1 MNLRWQLQLKKPGIR
16 KKANLSDEVWFWF
29 FRNSLALIKFVT
41 AGLEEKRPSP
51 RQAWEQRMEAGQDR
65 SKRPPGRRCL
75 VRTCYALVRIGH
87 RAITAHSVLQIASL
101 FLLICG
107 QVSADDPAMADPLVT
122 VVINTADQSVEVSGR
137 ILIEAQD
144 GGVLLEERN
153 GRIRQLTPAL
163 IESKT
168 TSDVSFSAMTND
180 ELGSDLLSQVPDGFE
195 IHQTDHYVICSNSAE
210 EYSEFVG
217 KLLEKVFEQYF
228 EFMSDQEIV
237 VRQPAGKLPVIIF
250 QSEAEFKEFATAQH
264 PETSFEDT
272 PGYYSL
278 RENQVLLQDLTRDR
292 GLRSSTAIRKKLSD
306 QPLQVATMVHEAI
319 HQLSFN
325 TGLQIRMADNPVW
338 LSEGLALY
346 FEPIAPRS
354 SSLWTRPG
362 LVSGRHHPVFVTNSE
377 NGSTEISFRDLL
389 SVDNAFLSADTV
401 AMAYAESW
409 GLTSYLFRQQK
420 EGMKKYLT
428 KISQRKPLQR
438 VSPDERVAE
447 FEEAFG
453 KSTDEIEHETVSFV
467 RRLRP
472 PR

>member
-1 MNLRWQLQLKKPGIR
+1 MNVHGLLITVMLIIAGQVVGV
-16 KKANLSDEVWFWF
+16 SDEPTPPDTMNQFV
-29 FRNSLALIKFVT
+29 IK
-41 AGLEEKRPSP
+41 GPSGP
-51 RQAWEQRMEAGQDR
+51 IE
-65 SKRPPGRRCL
+65 
-75 VRTCYALVRIGH
+75 I
-87 RAITAHSVLQIASL
+87 
-101 FLLICG
+101 
-107 QVSADDPAMADPLVT
+107 
-122 VVINTADQSVEVSGR
+122 SGR
-137 ILIEAQD
+137 VLIEARD

-153 GRIRQLTPAL
+153 GRIRQLTPAMM
-163 IESKT
+163 ESKT
-168 TSDVSFSAMTND
+168 TSDVPFSPMTDD
-180 ELGSDLLSQVPDGFE
+180 ELGTDLLSQVQAGFE

-210 EYSEFVG
+210 EYAEFVG

-228 EFMSDQEIV
+228 KFMSEQEIV
-237 VRQPAGKLPVIIF
+237 VRQPAGKLPVIIL
-250 QSEAEFKEFATAQH
+250 QSEAEFKEFAAAQH

-292 GLRSSTAIRKKLSD
+292 SLRSSIAIRKRLAD

-319 HQLSFN
+319 HQLAFN

-354 SSLWTRPG
+354 SNLWTRPG
-362 LVSGRHHPVFVTNSE
+362 LVSVRHYPVFVTNSE
-377 NGSTEISFRDLL
+377 HGTTDISFQDLL
-389 SVDNAFLSADTV
+389 SVDKAFLNADTV
-401 AMAYAESW
+401 ATAYAESW

-438 VSPDERVAE
+438 VSPEERVAE
-447 FEEAFG
+447 FEDSFG
-453 KSTDEIEHETVSFV
+453 KSSDEIERETVSFV

>member
-1 MNLRWQLQLKKPGIR
+1 M
-16 KKANLSDEVWFWF
+16 V
-29 FRNSLALIKFVT
+29 
-41 AGLEEKRPSP
+41 
-51 RQAWEQRMEAGQDR
+51 AGQDC
-65 SKRPPGRRCL
+65 SKRPPGNSCFI
-75 VRTCYALVRIGH
+75 RTCHALALFNRVTM
-87 RAITAHSVLQIASL
+87 TARNALQIAGL
-101 FLLICG
+101 IFLYCG
-107 QVSADDPAMADPLVT
+107 HVDAEDPAISDTLTT
-122 VVINTADQSVEVSGR
+122 VVIKASDQSVGVSGR
-137 ILIEAQD
+137 ILVEAQD

-153 GRIRQLTPAL
+153 GRIRQLTPAM

-168 TSDVSFSAMTND
+168 ASDVPFSPMTND
-180 ELGSDLLSQVPDGFE
+180 ELGNDLLSQVPAGFE
-195 IHQTDHYVICSNSAE
+195 IHQTDHYVVCSNSAE
-210 EYSEFVG
+210 EYAEFVG
-217 KLLEKVFEQYF
+217 KLLEKVFDQYF
-228 EFMSDQEIV
+228 EFMSEQEIV
-237 VRQPAGKLPVIIF
+237 VRQPAGKLPVIIL
-250 QSEAEFKEFATAQH
+250 QSEAEFKEFAAAQH

-292 GLRSSTAIRKKLSD
+292 SLRSSTAIRKRLAD

-319 HQLSFN
+319 HQLAFN

-354 SSLWTRPG
+354 SNLWTRPG
-362 LVSGRHHPVFVTNSE
+362 LVSGRHQPVFVTNSE
-377 NGSTEISFRDLL
+377 NGTTEIPFRDLL
-389 SVDNAFLSADTV
+389 SVDKAFLSADTV
-401 AMAYAESW
+401 ATAYAESW

-438 VSPDERVAE
+438 VSPEERVAE
-447 FEEAFG
+447 FEAAFG
-453 KSTDEIEHETVSFV
+453 KSSDEIERETVSFI